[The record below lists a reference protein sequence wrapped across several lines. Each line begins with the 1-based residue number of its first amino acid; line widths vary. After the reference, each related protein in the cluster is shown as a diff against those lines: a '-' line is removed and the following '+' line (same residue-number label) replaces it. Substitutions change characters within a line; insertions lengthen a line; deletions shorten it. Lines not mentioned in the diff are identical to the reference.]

1 VSNYEFQI
9 MLIPE
14 ALLESYGA
22 TTEHYKKGDTIFSE
36 FETPKNYYQIISGS
50 IKLNHYN
57 EQGKELIF
65 AILSE
70 GLSVCEMLLFIDHT
84 FPVNAVVFEDAMV
97 LRLSKEKFIQ
107 LLDDHPKVA
116 RDVNNFLAER
126 LYQKYIML
134 ENNSSL
140 YANVRIKGVLD
151 YHKSFSQDQKPYS
164 YYTPLTRQQIAAMT
178 GLRVETVIRNIKT
191 FEKEGILKIVKGKI
205 YY

>member
-1 VSNYEFQI
+1 

-14 ALLESYGA
+14 ELLVSYGA
-22 TTEHYKKGDTIFSE
+22 TIENYKKGEVIFNE

-57 EQGKELIF
+57 EDGKELIF
-65 AILSE
+65 AILNH

-84 FPVNAVVFEDAMV
+84 FPVNAVVFEDVKV
-97 LRLSKEKFIQ
+97 LRLSKPKFIQ
-107 LLDDHPKVA
+107 LLDDHPNIS
-116 RDVNNFLAER
+116 RDINKFLAER

-151 YHKSFSQDQKPYS
+151 YHKSFSPDRNQYS
-164 YYTPLTRQQIAAMT
+164 FQIPLTRQQLAAMT
-178 GLRVETVIRNIKT
+178 GLRVETVIRHIKN
-191 FEKEGILKIVKGKI
+191 FEKEGALKIIKGKI

>member
-1 VSNYEFQI
+1 

-14 ALLESYGA
+14 ELLKSYGA
-22 TTEHYKKGDTIFSE
+22 TTEYFKKKDTIFSE
-36 FETPKNYYQIISGS
+36 YETPKNYYQIISGS

-65 AILSE
+65 AILSA

-84 FPVNAVVFEDAMV
+84 FPVNAIACEDVAV

-107 LLDDHPKVA
+107 MLDDHPKIG

-140 YANVRIKGVLD
+140 YANVRIRGVLD
-151 YHKSFSQDQKPYS
+151 YHKSFSPEQSQFS
-164 YYTPLTRQQIAAMT
+164 FQIPLTRQQISAMT

-191 FEKEGILKIVKGKI
+191 FEKEGLLKIINGKI

>member
-1 VSNYEFQI
+1 

-14 ALLESYGA
+14 ELLISYGA
-22 TTEHYKKGDTIFSE
+22 IIENYKKGDVIFSE

-57 EQGKELIF
+57 EDGKELIF
-65 AILSE
+65 AILNN

-84 FPVNAVVFEDAMV
+84 FPVNAVVFEDATV
-97 LRLSKEKFIQ
+97 LRLSKPKFIQ
-107 LLDDHPKVA
+107 MLDDHPSIS
-116 RDVNNFLAER
+116 RDINKFLAER

-140 YANVRIKGVLD
+140 YANVRIKGVLE
-151 YHKSFSQDQKPYS
+151 YHKSFSPDRTQYS
-164 YYTPLTRQQIAAMT
+164 FQMPLTRQQLAAMT
-178 GLRVETVIRNIKT
+178 GLRVETVIRHIKNL
-191 FEKEGILKIVKGKI
+191 EKERVLKIIKGKI